1 MKQLFFIL
9 LITFIAACNNN
20 AINPENAGTQADSI
34 IVSGSGQPDFNA
46 TDSIEIYFY
55 KDPANQKEFTRS
67 FVADPSE
74 IAVLVQS
81 LGRVDTTIKECPHNG
96 KMFFYSKGDVFK
108 TVYLSTT
115 DTCRYFAYAI
125 NARPYF
131 SPMSDT
137 AYRQIS
143 TLKGRAH

>member
-1 MKQLFFIL
+1 MKNISFIL
-9 LITFIAACNNN
+9 LITFIAACNNSTESTKD
-20 AINPENAGTQADSI
+20 ADTQADSTT
-34 IVSGSGQPDFNA
+34 VSGSSQPEFNA

-67 FVADPSE
+67 FVTAPSE
-74 IAVLVQS
+74 IRVLAQN
-81 LGRVDTTIKECPHNG
+81 LGSVDTTIKECLHDG
-96 KMFFYSKGDVFK
+96 KMYFYRNGDVFK
-108 TVYLSTT
+108 TVYVSTT

-137 AYRQIS
+137 AYRLIN